1 MSRERTV
8 LTAEQVTELQVAY
21 DRCRDGDTKIRFQS
35 VRLYG
40 TGMATAEILAIAGC
54 SRSSLM
60 NWTRSYQEMGI
71 AGLVDKRVGGN
82 SAKLAP
88 YQVERLHDQLQS
100 YLPEQLLGSGP
111 KSSPVSGQYWT
122 VADLAH
128 LLERDYGV
136 VYKSLT
142 SYRSLLKQCGL
153 SRQKPAKVYKSRSEF
168 KVMVF
173 EETLEKN

>member
-1 MSRERTV
+1 MSRERTL
-8 LTAEQVTELQVAY
+8 LTPEQVTELQVAY
-21 DRCRDGDTKIRFQS
+21 DQCRNGDTKIRFQA

-40 TGMATAEILAIAGC
+40 TGLATAEILAIAGC
-54 SRSSLM
+54 GRSSLM
-60 NWTRSYQEMGI
+60 NWSRSYQQMGV
-71 AGLVDKRVGGN
+71 AGLVDKRTGGN

-88 YQVERLHDQLQS
+88 HQIERLQDHLHS
-100 YLPEQLLGSGP
+100 YTPEQLLGPTAVG
-111 KSSPVSGQYWT
+111 GAFWT
-122 VADLAH
+122 VTDLAH

-142 SYRSLLKQCGL
+142 SLRSLLKRCGL
-153 SRQKPAKVYKSRSEF
+153 SRQKPAKVYKSRSEL

>member
-1 MSRERTV
+1 MSRERTL
-8 LTAEQVTELQVAY
+8 LTLEQVTELQVAY
-21 DRCRDGDTKIRFQS
+21 DQCRDGDTKIRFQA

-40 TGMATAEILAIAGC
+40 TGLATAEILAIAGC

-60 NWTRSYQEMGI
+60 NWSRSYQAMGI

-100 YLPEQLLGSGP
+100 YTPEQLLGPDAVGAAF
-111 KSSPVSGQYWT
+111 WT
-122 VADLAH
+122 VADLAQ

-136 VYKSLT
+136 VYKSVT
-142 SYRSLLKQCGL
+142 SLRSLLKRCGL
-153 SRQKPAKVYKSRSEF
+153 SRQKPAKVYKSRSELQ
-168 KVMVF
+168 VMAF
-173 EETLEKN
+173 EETLEKT

>member
-1 MSRERTV
+1 MSRERTL
-8 LTAEQVTELQVAY
+8 LTPEQVTELQVAY
-21 DRCRDGDTKIRFQS
+21 DQCRDGDTKIRFQA
-35 VRLYG
+35 VRLYAS
-40 TGMATAEILAIAGC
+40 GMATADILAIAGC

-60 NWTRSYQEMGI
+60 NWTRSYQEMSI

-88 YQVERLHDQLQS
+88 YQIERLHDQLQS
-100 YLPEQLLGSGP
+100 YTPEQLLGPDALG
-111 KSSPVSGQYWT
+111 GQFWT
-122 VADLAH
+122 VSDLAR

-142 SYRSLLKQCGL
+142 SYRRLLKQCGL
-153 SRQKPAKVYKSRSEF
+153 SRQKPAKVYQSRSEC
-168 KVMVF
+168 KVMAF